1 MICVPQPPALMDF
14 RDPLDGADNANDIG
28 ANWRSDFSFM
38 KLITNRAQLRTP
50 GSNTGRQGA
59 WETYVPTSGYNGGRL
74 LTDNWAVESQLIAP
88 VGGAAT
94 DNLSTVGG
102 AMMDGGPGVGMVLV
116 YFVITTGNG
125 QTINTYAASSIA
137 SPGAASGQAGQTQ
150 RSVSATNVPTNAV
163 IRLERRMY
171 SATQSTFTAY
181 VNGTFSI
188 GWNDST
194 GIVPA
199 GDRLR
204 RRWFI
209 QAEGNFPLFQQA
221 FYSPA
226 HASVRAYDLRV

>member
-1 MICVPQPPALMDF
+1 MIIAPQPPALMDF
-14 RDPLDGADNANDIG
+14 RASFPGADNTSDIG
-28 ANWRSDFSFM
+28 ADWRSDFSFM
-38 KLITNRAQLRTP
+38 KKVTQRAQLRTP
-50 GSNTGRQGA
+50 GWNTGRQGA
-59 WETYVPTSGYNGGRL
+59 WETYVPASGYNGGRL

-94 DNLSTVGG
+94 NNLSTVGG
-102 AMMDGGPGVGMVLV
+102 GMFDSGPGTGMVLV

-125 QTINTYAASSIA
+125 QTINTYVANSIA

-150 RSVSATNVPTNAV
+150 RSVSATNVPTNAL

-171 SATQSTFTAY
+171 SATQSTFSAY

-188 GWNDST
+188 GWNDS
-194 GIVPA
+194 GGVVPA
-199 GDRLR
+199 GDRTR

-226 HASVRAYDLRV
+226 HSSVRAYDLKG